1 MTVITHR
8 ESYFHFIFKSH
19 CLNSA
24 MISLNGI
31 SVRYGSKVLF
41 DDVSLRISG
50 RDRVSLVGSN
60 GAGKSTMLKVIEGM
74 LKPDSGEVAVSKHT
88 TVGYLPQ
95 EGIEFSGKTLY
106 DEVYSS
112 AGDINKIQNEL
123 TAIEL
128 EMSEFADTSSDEF
141 ADLLNEYGELQERFS
156 MLDGFRLKSKI
167 EKILM
172 GLGFSVADL
181 SRQTEE
187 FSGGWQMRIALAK
200 LLLANPSILLL
211 DEPTNHLDIESLLWV
226 ENYLKSYLGAI
237 VLVSHDRSFL
247 DNITERTVEI
257 SLGKAT
263 EYSGNY
269 SFYKQEKEQRKE
281 LLENQYNNQ
290 QNYLKQ
296 QEKFIERFRYKATKA
311 RAVQS
316 RIKLLEKMDKIELE
330 DEEATV
336 RFRFPPATHSGKVAI
351 EISGLTKSYDGS
363 NNVLEDVDLIIGRGE
378 KICLVGVNGAG
389 KSTLSRIIAGI
400 EPYNSGAVNDGH
412 LCAKKYY
419 AQNQAEELDHDK
431 TVLETME
438 ESATGEI
445 TKNLR
450 SILGG
455 FLFRGDD
462 VFKKVGVLS
471 GGEKSRLALAKML
484 IEPSNFLILDEP
496 TNHLDMR
503 SKEVLMNAL
512 RDYQGTV
519 LLVSHDREFIDGIVN
534 KVIEVKDKKIRI
546 YNGNAKEYLQAK
558 ERELSGK
565 KAEELKLSKH
575 EAAPQAANS
584 EKKASGFEAKK
595 KKKELTKLLQP
606 VKSKIKETEEKAQKL
621 EFRISQLE
629 KIMSGESFYNGSYDI
644 IKTTNEYNNLKEDL
658 KKVYSDWE
666 EQTAQLSEIEV
677 QFLNET

>member
-1 MTVITHR
+1 
-8 ESYFHFIFKSH
+8 
-19 CLNSA
+19 

-41 DDVSLRISG
+41 DEVSLRFG
-50 RDRVSLVGSN
+50 GKDRVSLVGSN
-60 GAGKSTMLKVIEGM
+60 GAGKSTMLKVIAG
-74 LKPDSGEVAVSKHT
+74 LIRPDSGEVAVSRHT

-95 EGIEFSGKTLY
+95 EGIEFSGKSLY
-106 DEVYSS
+106 DEVYSA
-112 AGDINKIQNEL
+112 AGDINKIQEEL
-123 TAIEL
+123 TAIEK
-128 EMSEFADTSSDEF
+128 EMAEVNDTSSDEF
-141 ADLLNEYGELQERFS
+141 MDLLNEYGELQERFLL
-156 MLDGFRLKSKI
+156 LDGFRLKSKI

-172 GLGFSVADL
+172 GLGFSVDDL
-181 SRQTEE
+181 NRLTDE

-200 LLLANPSILLL
+200 LLLSNPSVLLL

-247 DNITERTVEI
+247 DNISEKTIEL
-257 SLGKAT
+257 SMGKVT

-269 SFYKQEKEQRKE
+269 SFYKEEKEVRKQ
-281 LLENQYNNQ
+281 LLENQYFNQ

-330 DEEATV
+330 DEESAV
-336 RFRFPPATHSGKVAI
+336 RFSFPPATHSGKVSI
-351 EISGLTKSYDGS
+351 EISGLTKSYDGT
-363 NNVLEDVDLIIGRGE
+363 NNVLENIDLIIGRGE
-378 KICLVGVNGAG
+378 KISLVGVNGAG
-389 KSTLSRIIAGI
+389 KSTLTRIIAGI
-400 EPYNSGAVNDGH
+400 EPFDSGIVKDGH
-412 LCAKKYY
+412 LVAKKFY
-419 AQNQAEELDHDK
+419 AQNQAEALDHGK

-438 ESATGEI
+438 SSATGEI

-450 SILGG
+450 SILGS

-512 RDYQGTV
+512 HDYQGTV
-519 LLVSHDREFIDGIVN
+519 LIVSHDREFMDGIVN
-534 KVIEVKDKKIRI
+534 KVIEVKDRKIRT
-546 YNGNAKEYLQAK
+546 YNGNARDYIEAK
-558 ERELSGK
+558 EKELLSSG
-565 KAEELKLSKH
+565 AEEVHLSKH
-575 EAAPQAANS
+575 LTNAKDKPS
-584 EKKASGFEAKK
+584 ERKQSGFELKK
-595 KKKELTKLLQP
+595 KKKEFAKLVQP
-606 VKSKIKETEEKAQKL
+606 LKTQIKVLENEIFAIEEKLRKMEEL
-621 EFRISQLE
+621 MGGDGFY
-629 KIMSGESFYNGSYDI
+629 SGGHDI
-644 IKTTNEYNNLKEDL
+644 IKTTNEYNSLKESL
-658 KKVYSDWE
+658 KKVYSEWE
-666 EQTAQLSEIEV
+666 EHTSRLSEIEL
-677 QFLNET
+677 QFENQ